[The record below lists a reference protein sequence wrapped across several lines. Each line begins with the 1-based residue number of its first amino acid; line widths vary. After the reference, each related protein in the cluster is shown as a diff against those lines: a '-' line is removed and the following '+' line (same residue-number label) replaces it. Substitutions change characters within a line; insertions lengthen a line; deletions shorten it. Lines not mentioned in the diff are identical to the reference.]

1 MLGRKEEG
9 LSLSHGLLL
18 AALAFF
24 FLPMMGAISF
34 LPSMNYQIID
44 ALFESFSGFTTTG
57 LTIYSSLTD
66 LPKSLLLW
74 RALTQWLGGIG
85 IVMVFLFLYSQLRAH
100 HYTKLADLTTRTK
113 TTVALYQAQGMGDE
127 LSGGL
132 KDSVTRV
139 MLIYLVYSILGIFLL
154 WLVGLSLFEA
164 IALTFTALSTGGFT
178 VTDVLPSSAG
188 SLLILSLL
196 MLIGSISF
204 ATHHYLFRRQFKKF
218 IYAFEKNVLLIIL
231 LVMIVISWLS
241 FPNLQVVVF
250 QLISALTTTGYSIS
264 AIALLPHLF
273 IMMMM
278 VAMIIGGSANS
289 TAGGIKVFRCYYLL
303 RGIIWSVEKMVSPRA
318 AVIPLKIHTRKVDV
332 VQMANIGIFC
342 FAYLLLLLVGTA
354 LFMLFGYSFFDSSF
368 QMISALGT
376 VGLQTMDLAV
386 LAAPL
391 KVTLIIAMLL
401 GRLEIFPLLILAR
414 SAYRSLRFSKA

>member
-1 MLGRKEEG
+1 
-9 LSLSHGLLL
+9 
-18 AALAFF
+18 
-24 FLPMMGAISF
+24 
-34 LPSMNYQIID
+34 
-44 ALFESFSGFTTTG
+44 
-57 LTIYSSLTD
+57 
-66 LPKSLLLW
+66 
-74 RALTQWLGGIG
+74 
-85 IVMVFLFLYSQLRAH
+85 
-100 HYTKLADLTTRTK
+100 
-113 TTVALYQAQGMGDE
+113 
-127 LSGGL
+127 
-132 KDSVTRV
+132 
-139 MLIYLVYSILGIFLL
+139 
-154 WLVGLSLFEA
+154 
-164 IALTFTALSTGGFT
+164 
-178 VTDVLPSSAG
+178 
-188 SLLILSLL
+188 
-196 MLIGSISF
+196 
-204 ATHHYLFRRQFKKF
+204 
-218 IYAFEKNVLLIIL
+218 
-231 LVMIVISWLS
+231 
-241 FPNLQVVVF
+241 
-250 QLISALTTTGYSIS
+250 
-264 AIALLPHLF
+264 
-273 IMMMM
+273 MMMM